1 MAMNNT
7 YQKNRTWLI
16 YANETICDHIKAFQ
30 EIGKISWSTHVKMQ
44 IGDVVYV
51 YVGPTQRRIMF
62 RTVVAEKGVKQRV
75 DKDYWKENLDN
86 KESYTLKLD
95 ATYQGSDELNEEQLC
110 KHGFKGGRSL
120 LTPNC
125 NNVEL
130 LEYIQKWF

>member
-1 MAMNNT
+1 MSDSNKT
-7 YQKNRTWLI
+7 NRVWLV
-16 YANETICDHIKAFQ
+16 YANEAKCNHIKAFQ
-30 EIGKISWSTHVKMQ
+30 ESGKISWSTSVKMQ

-62 RTVVAEKGVKQRV
+62 RTVVEEKGVKQRV
-75 DKDYWKENLDN
+75 DKNYWKKQPDN
-86 KESYTLKLD
+86 KESFTLKLD
-95 ATYQGSDELNEEQLC
+95 AVYQGKNELDEKQLY
-110 KHGFKGGRSL
+110 KHGFKGGHSL